1 MEQQSQQVTIL
12 RLKQLEQRVGLKKS
26 SIYEKMNP
34 KSDRYDPTFPIMV
47 SLGERSVGWYQHEVE
62 AWLESLQRKNNSGG
76 GWSNA

>member
-1 MEQQSQQVTIL
+1 MEQQLQQALAIL

-34 KSDRYDPTFPIMV
+34 KSDRYDPAFPVMV

-62 AWLESLQRKNNSGG
+62 AWLESLQRKHNSGG
-76 GWSNA
+76 Q

>member
-12 RLKQLEQRVGLKKS
+12 RLKKLEERVGLKKS

-34 KSDRYDPTFPIMV
+34 KSDRYDPTFPVMV

-62 AWLESLQRKNNSGG
+62 AWLESLERKRGVEQ
-76 GWSNA
+76 

>member
-12 RLKQLEQRVGLKKS
+12 RLKKLEERIGLKKS

>member
-1 MEQQSQQVTIL
+1 MEQLQQALAIL
-12 RLKQLEQRVGLKKS
+12 RLKQLEQQVGLKRS

-34 KSDRYDPTFPIMV
+34 KSDRYDPTFPVMV

-62 AWLESLQRKNNSGG
+62 AWLESLQRKHNSGE